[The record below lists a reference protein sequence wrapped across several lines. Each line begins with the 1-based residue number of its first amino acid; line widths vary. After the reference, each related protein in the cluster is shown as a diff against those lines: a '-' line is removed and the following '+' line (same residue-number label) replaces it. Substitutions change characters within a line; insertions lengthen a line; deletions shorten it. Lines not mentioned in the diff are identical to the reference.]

1 MRIIAK
7 KTLVQ
12 FYTEYPDAKTALVE
26 WYEKTQEAQWEN
38 FAQVKQRFNSADYV
52 GNNRIVFNI
61 KGDKYRI
68 VALVL
73 FRIQMV
79 YIRFIGTHNNYN
91 QIKDIENI

>member
-12 FYTEYPDAKTALVE
+12 FYTEYPDAKTALEE

-73 FRIQMV
+73 LRIQMV